1 LAIQSRHL
9 QQTSQVSISFTV
21 SYLTIFSPLRSELTQ
36 LLFLDPYLSYHDL
49 TTSPPQIEMPV
60 LWANLSKNA
69 TIPSVSGGQ
78 IWADGV
84 NKRFFLYGGETIGD
98 PAPTS
103 PQNVYSYDVLQN
115 QWDNLGTPTGD
126 ISGVSWGA
134 GVSVSSIGQAF
145 VYGGWLSNTS
155 VPGWKGPPMA
165 TNTLVKYDME
175 LNKFQNIT
183 GPADN
188 LGRAEGVMTYV
199 PASDDGLLVHFGGI
213 ESTSNGTMVASPMN
227 NIRIHDIR
235 SSKWYTQTATGDIPP
250 NRRRFCADSAWSDD
264 QSSYNM

>member
-1 LAIQSRHL
+1 MEC
-9 QQTSQVSISFTV
+9 V
-21 SYLTIFSPLRSELTQ
+21 
-36 LLFLDPYLSYHDL
+36 DPYLSYHDL
-49 TTSPPQIEMPV
+49 TTSPPQIEMPE

-69 TIPSVSGGQ
+69 TIPNVSGGQ
-78 IWADGV
+78 IWADSV

-98 PAPTS
+98 TPPTS
-103 PQNVYSYDVLQN
+103 PQNVYSYDVINN
-115 QWDNLGTPTGD
+115 QWDNMGTPTGG
-126 ISGVSWGA
+126 INGVAWGA
-134 GVSVSSIGQAF
+134 GVGVSSIGQGF

-188 LGRAEGVMTYV
+188 KGRAEGVLTYV
-199 PASDDGLLVHFGGI
+199 PASDDGLLIHFGGL
-213 ESTSNGTMVASPMN
+213 ESSANGSMVAAPMN
-227 NIRIHDIR
+227 IIRIHDIR
-235 SSKWYTQTATGDIPP
+235 SSKWYTQTATGDVPP